1 LRIHRNPCED
11 CEAELVYLRER
22 SAVFEG
28 GTAVLS
34 FAARNRLRIGP
45 KTQEQQACGCLP
57 QPACH
62 GDRIYMNTSLALPR
76 VRRSV
81 LAILGWRWPAQYL
94 GPYSLVA
101 RFIVFSLLLLGVSR
115 AGLMWWQWPRVVVT
129 DSWVNMLLQGARSD
143 LMTAGLFAAP
153 IVLLLPIFG
162 IADRVPLWVR
172 WCTWWLAFSLI
183 AMLFLEL
190 ATPQFLIEFDGRPN
204 RLFIEYMQYPR
215 EVLAMLWGGY
225 RMLLIVALAA
235 VAAMAI
241 WTLRHFDCHRCATR
255 NWTRRTVLLVW
266 PLVVVLLFV
275 MIRSSFQHRPA
286 NLSTFAFCDDAM
298 VNSLVANS
306 TYSVLTAVFGMKN
319 ESHSS
324 DMYGKMPVAE
334 MIDRVRKGM
343 GVAESDFISEELPTL
358 HRQSAT
364 IRRHKPRNLVIILEE
379 SLGAGFVERLGGKP
393 IAPYFNKLG
402 DEGIWFQ
409 RLYATGT
416 RSVRGIEAV
425 IAGFPP
431 TPAQSTVKLSKSQRD
446 FATLASVLR
455 KSGYRSEFVYGGE
468 SHFDNMRG
476 FFLGNGFSTIVDR
489 SQFKQPKFVGSWG
502 VSDEDLFDMAHQ
514 RIAALDAADEPFFL
528 LVFSSTNHTPFEF
541 PDGRIALADVEKQT
555 VNNAVKYADFAMGGF
570 IERARRSDYWDETV
584 MMVVA
589 DHDTRVFG
597 NDLVPIDKFH
607 IPGVILGEGIQP
619 LQVAS
624 VASQIDLAPTLL
636 SLLGVDSEHPF
647 VGRDLTRTL
656 PEFGNAAAT
665 LKPRAMM
672 QFDRNYAWLEEG
684 RATIL
689 LPDGSA
695 KHFAY
700 DDGTRE
706 FRPEAFANTDV
717 ARDALA
723 NVLMASWLYREQRY
737 RDTPGRQRR

>member
-1 LRIHRNPCED
+1 
-11 CEAELVYLRER
+11 
-22 SAVFEG
+22 
-28 GTAVLS
+28 
-34 FAARNRLRIGP
+34 
-45 KTQEQQACGCLP
+45 
-57 QPACH
+57 
-62 GDRIYMNTSLALPR
+62 MNTSLALPR
-76 VRRSV
+76 VHRSV
-81 LAILGWRWPAQYL
+81 LAISRWQWPAQYL

-101 RFIVFSLLLLGVSR
+101 RFIVFSLLLLSLSR
-115 AGLMWWQWPRVVVT
+115 AGLMYWQWPRVAAT
-129 DSWVNMLLQGARSD
+129 DSWVNILLQGARSD
-143 LMTAGLFAAP
+143 LMTAGIFAAP
-153 IVLLLPIFG
+153 IVLLLPIFAVAG
-162 IADRVPLWVR
+162 RVPLWVR
-172 WCTWWLAFSLI
+172 WCTWWLVFSLL

-190 ATPQFLIEFDGRPN
+190 ATPQFLIEFDSRPN
-204 RLFIEYMQYPR
+204 RLFIDYLLYPR

-225 RMLLIVALAA
+225 RMLLIVAFASVVGLGF
-235 VAAMAI
+235 
-241 WTLRHFDCHRCATR
+241 WTLGHFNRCRCATR
-255 NWTRRTVLLVW
+255 AWSGRTVLLVW

-306 TYSVLTAVFGMKN
+306 TYSVLTAVYGIQN

-324 DMYGKMPVAE
+324 AMYGEMPVGE

-343 GVAESDFISEELPTL
+343 GVAEGDFISDDLPTL
-358 HRQSAT
+358 HRQIAT
-364 IRRHKPRNLVIILEE
+364 VRRDKPRNLVIVLEE
-379 SLGAGFVERLGGKP
+379 SLGAGFVERLGGQP
-393 IAPYFNKLG
+393 IAPNFNKLG

-425 IAGFPP
+425 VAGFPP

-468 SHFDNMRG
+468 SNFDNMRG
-476 FFLGNGFSTIVDR
+476 FFLGNGFSNVVDR
-489 SQFKQPKFVGSWG
+489 SQFKEPRFVGSWG

-514 RIAALDAADEPFFL
+514 RITALDAADQPFFL
-528 LVFSSTNHTPFEF
+528 LVFSSTNHSPFEF
-541 PDGRIALADVEKQT
+541 PDGRIALVDAEKQT
-555 VNNAVKYADFAMGGF
+555 VNNAVKYADFAMGQF
-570 IERARRSDYWDETV
+570 IDRAKRSDYWDDTV

-589 DHDTRVFG
+589 DHDTRVYG

-607 IPGVILGEGIQP
+607 IPGVILGEGIDPRQIT
-619 LQVAS
+619 S

-672 QFDRNYAWLEEG
+672 QFDRNYAWLEDD

-695 KHFAY
+695 KQFVY

-706 FRPEAFANTDV
+706 LRPEPIAHTDV
-717 ARDALA
+717 SRDALA

-737 RDTPGRQRR
+737 RDSP

>member
-1 LRIHRNPCED
+1 
-11 CEAELVYLRER
+11 
-22 SAVFEG
+22 
-28 GTAVLS
+28 
-34 FAARNRLRIGP
+34 
-45 KTQEQQACGCLP
+45 
-57 QPACH
+57 
-62 GDRIYMNTSLALPR
+62 M
-76 VRRSV
+76 
-81 LAILGWRWPAQYL
+81 LAIRSWQWPARYL
-94 GPYSLVA
+94 GPYSPVA
-101 RFIVFSLLLLGVSR
+101 RFILLSVLLLGLSR
-115 AGLMWWQWPRVVVT
+115 AALVWWQWPRVSVT
-129 DSWVNMLLQGARSD
+129 DAWMSLLLQGARND

-153 IVLLLPIFG
+153 IVVLLPVFA
-162 IADRVPLWVR
+162 IAGRVPLWLR
-172 WCTWWLAFSLI
+172 LSTGWLAFSFI

-190 ATPQFLIEFDGRPN
+190 ATPQFLIEFDSRPN
-204 RLFIEYMQYPR
+204 RLFIDYLQYPR

-225 RMLLIVALAA
+225 RMALVVAIAA
-235 VAAMAI
+235 VVCAGI
-241 WTLRHFDCHRCATR
+241 WTLRHFERCRIATSS
-255 NWTRRTVLLVW
+255 WSTRTVLLAW
-266 PLVVVLLFV
+266 PLVIALLFV

-306 TYSVLTAVFGMKN
+306 TYSVLTAVYGAKN

-324 DMYGKMPVAE
+324 AMYGAMPVAE
-334 MIDRVRKGM
+334 MIDRVRAGM
-343 GVAESDFISEELPTL
+343 GLAHGEFISVELPTL
-358 HRQSAT
+358 HRQIAT
-364 IRRHKPRNLVIILEE
+364 VRHDQPRNLVIVLEE
-379 SLGAGFVERLGGKP
+379 SLGAGFIERLGGRS
-393 IAPYFNKLG
+393 IAPHFNRLG

-476 FFLGNGFSTIVDR
+476 FFLGNGFSTVVDQP
-489 SQFKQPKFVGSWG
+489 QFKDPGFTGSWG

-514 RIAALDAADEPFFL
+514 RIAALDAADQPFFL
-528 LVFSSTNHTPFEF
+528 LVFSSSNHTPFEF
-541 PDGRIALADVEKQT
+541 PDGRITLVDAEKQT
-555 VNNAVKYADFAMGGF
+555 VNNAVRYADFAMGKF
-570 IERARRSDYWDETV
+570 VARARRSDYWADTV

-589 DHDTRVFG
+589 DHDTRVYG
-597 NDLVPIDKFH
+597 DDLVPIDKFH
-607 IPGVILGEGIQP
+607 IPGVILGEGIDPRQIT
-619 LQVAS
+619 S
-624 VASQIDLAPTLL
+624 VVSQIDLAPTLL

-656 PEFGNAAAT
+656 PEFGNADAT

-672 QFDRNYAWLEEG
+672 QFHRNYAWLEDD

-695 KHFAY
+695 KQFSY
-700 DDGTRE
+700 DAGTRE
-706 FRPEAFANTDV
+706 LRAEPFAHPDV

-723 NVLMASWLYREQRY
+723 HVLMASWLYREQRY
-737 RDTPGRQRR
+737 RDTE